1 MCNVISLSLDDECAN
16 ILRKIPDQR
25 RSKFIREK
33 IKSNLFPTI
42 NTIILALDN
51 KSLNLYDFQDYLSRL
66 HGLYEAQEDN

>member
-1 MCNVISLSLDDECAN
+1 MCNIISLSLDDECVN
-16 ILRKIPDQR
+16 ILSKIPDQR

-51 KSLNLYDFQDYLSRL
+51 KSLNLYAFQDYLLRL
-66 HGLYEAQEDN
+66 HDLYEAQQDN